1 MRTASQLSIPQMP
14 NFHVFHNCPKS
25 YVDVTFSDWNSL
37 WKVGAFATRFIAIL
51 CKLRKMQ
58 HLYILDILCR
68 ILGLLCMQSTKIRP
82 RMGET
87 RLQLC
92 LSHSMLGI
100 MDECHHILMFVTNR
114 TNVVSVWTLCFWQR
128 SNTRNCVDWYKS
140 FTKNLCKYVFYSC
153 FVLFHL
159 SNLCIW

>member
-82 RMGET
+82 RMGENET
-87 RLQLC
+87 
-92 LSHSMLGI
+92 S
-100 MDECHHILMFVTNR
+100 IL
-114 TNVVSVWTLCFWQR
+114 
-128 SNTRNCVDWYKS
+128 S
-140 FTKNLCKYVFYSC
+140 FTFYARNYGRMSPHPNVCNKQNKCGFSLNIMFLTKEQYEELCWLIQKLYKK
-153 FVLFHL
+153 LM
-159 SNLCIW
+159 